1 MALVV
6 GVRAIA

>member
-6 GVRAIA
+6 G